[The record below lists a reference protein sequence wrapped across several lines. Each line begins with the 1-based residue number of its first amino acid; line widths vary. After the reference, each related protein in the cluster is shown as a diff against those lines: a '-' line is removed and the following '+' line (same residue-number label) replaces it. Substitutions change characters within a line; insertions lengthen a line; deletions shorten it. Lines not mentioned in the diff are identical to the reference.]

1 MDEPPI
7 PPIQYPVTKKRF
19 SRETITFRRSY
30 LYLFLVSLAFVSGL
44 AVGYILWGQ
53 SSGGS
58 HQVAS
63 TPVAQ
68 QNTPVN
74 TAQIPVRYNVPV
86 GNNPYVGP
94 ENAPI
99 TLIEFGD
106 YQCPY
111 CREWFQDTYPQIMT
125 AYQGKIR
132 FVFRDFPLSAIH
144 ANAFPAAEAADCA
157 GEQGKYWPFH
167 DKLFNG
173 GLSLG
178 SDTYLQY
185 ASDLGLDVTK
195 FTSCIDTNKYQAAV
209 EANYEFGSNM
219 GISSTPTFFING
231 LALVGAQPFS
241 VFKQVIDQ
249 ELAGQI
255 PK

>member
-1 MDEPPI
+1 MEET
-7 PPIQYPVTKKRF
+7 PIQLPITKKWA
-19 SRETITFRRSY
+19 SRDTILSQRSR
-30 LYLFLVSLAFVSGL
+30 LSLFLVPFAFVAGL
-44 AVGYILWGQ
+44 ALGYLFWGQ
-53 SSGGS
+53 SSGVFHLGE
-58 HQVAS
+58 S
-63 TPVAQ
+63 TPLAL
-68 QNTPVN
+68 QNTPGKV
-74 TAQIPVRYNVPV
+74 TQIPVRFNVPV
-86 GNNPYVGP
+86 GDNPYVGP

-106 YQCPY
+106 YQCSY
-111 CREWFQDTYPQIMT
+111 CRAWFLNTYPQLMT

-132 FVFRDFPLSAIH
+132 FVYRDFPLSSIH
-144 ANAFPAAEAADCA
+144 ANASPAAEAADCA
-157 GEQGKYWPFH
+157 GEQGKYYPFH

-178 SDTYLQY
+178 SDTYLKY

-195 FTSCIDTNKYQAAV
+195 FKGCIDTNKYQAAV
-209 EANYEFGSNM
+209 EANYEFAYTM
-219 GISSTPTFFING
+219 GITSTPTFFING
-231 LALVGAQPFS
+231 LALVGAQSFA